1 MQLLVDES
9 LSGAAAIIDTTIGK
23 SETWAWDHGALSKG
37 SSSQGLCIVSWKN
50 TKTEDY
56 LVLMVVVFLVFP
68 SLSEI
73 AHRGKDGTE

>member
-1 MQLLVDES
+1 MSLRPWSLIKRQL
-9 LSGAAAIIDTTIGK
+9 ITK
-23 SETWAWDHGALSKG
+23 
-37 SSSQGLCIVSWKN
+37 GLCIVSWKN
-50 TKTEDY
+50 MKTEDY